1 MKWPGRDSPGK
12 GRFPAWHRADP
23 SCQQDSG
30 TITGSPALG
39 PGGDPPQTPSAAGGR
54 VVPQHLLTPPPCR
67 GDTPAGDKPPLFL
80 LCLRSQLC
88 SFCIKAPEGERNR
101 TTNGA
106 LGRCQPRGTA
116 VTLGRWGPTA
126 PRSHQMAG
134 AGVRAPLAARQHNAG
149 PSAGHHSAS
158 APGPG
163 LQPPPP
169 HAGTVRFCAVPALS
183 LGKFTVLMLMVP
195 GSSGLAGE
203 AVTGRASGAHT
214 ASV

>member
-39 PGGDPPQTPSAAGGR
+39 PGGDPPRTPSAAGGR

-126 PRSHQMAG
+126 PCSHQMAG

-163 LQPPPP
+163 LPPPP
-169 HAGTVRFCAVPALS
+169 RGRCVSVPCQ
-183 LGKFTVLMLMVP
+183 
-195 GSSGLAGE
+195 
-203 AVTGRASGAHT
+203 H
-214 ASV
+214 

>member
-12 GRFPAWHRADP
+12 GRFPTWHRADP
-23 SCQQDSG
+23 GCQQDSG
-30 TITGSPALG
+30 TIAGSPALG
-39 PGGDPPQTPSAAGGR
+39 PGGDPPWTPSAVGGR
-54 VVPQHLLTPPPCR
+54 VVPEHLLTPPPCQ

-80 LCLRSQLC
+80 LCPRSQLR
-88 SFCIKAPEGERNR
+88 SFCIKAPDGERNR

-126 PRSHQMAG
+126 PCSYRMAG
-134 AGVRAPLAARQHNAG
+134 AGLRAPLAAAHQHNAG
-149 PSAGHHSAS
+149 PSAGHHAAS

-163 LQPPPP
+163 LPP
-169 HAGTVRFCAVPALS
+169 GTVRFCAVPALS
-183 LGKFTVLMLMVP
+183 LGKFSPHADGTGHL
-195 GSSGLAGE
+195 GAGE
-203 AVTGRASGAHT
+203 AVTGRASGART